1 MHGWNARQLAEL
13 RSHKDFVE
21 LVVRSG
27 MVDKM
32 AVLKEFPQAEW
43 HCALWDEVVHATQKT
58 HTDEKVAAQ
67 KLLDFQEEVR
77 VARARLQAIHDGEE
91 EVRRQQILK
100 ERREA
105 REKMRAEADAA
116 REALL
121 ADCAVAKESTERAS
135 MAFVTTTSMRARGGP
150 ATRGGGPPPAS
161 LLGLDSKSF
170 KELEASLTKTR
181 K

>member
-1 MHGWNARQLAEL
+1 
-13 RSHKDFVE
+13 
-21 LVVRSG
+21 

-32 AVLKEFPQAEW
+32 AVLKEFPPAEW
-43 HCALWDEVVHATQKT
+43 HGALWDEVVQATQKT
-58 HTDEKVAAQ
+58 HADVKVAAQ

-91 EVRRQQILK
+91 EVRRQQLLA

-105 REKMRAEADAA
+105 RQKMQAEADAA
-116 REALL
+116 REALR

-135 MAFVTTTSMRARGGP
+135 MAFITTGAGRVRGGP

-161 LLGLDSKSF
+161 LLGLDTKGF
-170 KELEASLTKTR
+170 KELESGISKTR